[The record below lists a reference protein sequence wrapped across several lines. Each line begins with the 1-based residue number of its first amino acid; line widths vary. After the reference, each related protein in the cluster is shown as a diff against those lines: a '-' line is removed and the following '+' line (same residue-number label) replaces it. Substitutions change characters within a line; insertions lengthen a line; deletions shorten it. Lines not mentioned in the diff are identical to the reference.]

1 MTIEMSAREKYM
13 RYGLAGGICA
23 SGTHLATVPLD
34 VVKTRLQTSVGEF
47 NITRAVF
54 SHIYAKQGIRG
65 LTIGWGPTLCGYMI
79 QGACKFGFYEHF
91 KYKAVDL
98 LGLETVKKNTLPVY
112 LVAGAL
118 AESIA
123 SFMLC
128 PWEAVR
134 IRMVSKPDFAPNM
147 VSAFRKMQ
155 AAEGLIGMYRG
166 LPPIMFK
173 QVPYT
178 MTQFA
183 TFQYALEG
191 LYDHVTPRVLGKT
204 KEQMSQGQQLVVS
217 SAAGVTAGVVSAI
230 CSHPPDTVL
239 SRINMA
245 RKKDATAPSI
255 RGVIKELGFGGLW
268 KGIGLRC
275 AMMGTISGGMFLI
288 YDSVKVLTGL
298 PTTGAIGSK

>member
-1 MTIEMSAREKYM
+1 MTPEEKYM

-23 SGTHLATVPLD
+23 AGPHLATVPLD
-34 VVKTRLQTSVGEF
+34 VIKTRLQTSVGQF
-47 NITRAVF
+47 NSTGAVF
-54 SHIYAKQGIRG
+54 KHIYAQQGVKG
-65 LTIGWGPTLCGYMI
+65 LTVGWGPTLSGYMI
-79 QGACKFGFYEHF
+79 QGACKFGFYEYF
-91 KYKAVDL
+91 KCKAVDL
-98 LGLETVKKNTLPVY
+98 LGLETVKNRTLPVY

-147 VSAFRKMQ
+147 VSAIRKML
-155 AAEGLIGMYRG
+155 AAEGLIGIYRG

-183 TFQYALEG
+183 TFQYSLEG
-191 LYDHVTPRVLGKT
+191 LYNHVTPRLLGTGKAN
-204 KEQMSQGQQLVVS
+204 MSQGQQLGVS
-217 SAAGVTAGVVSAI
+217 TVAGVAAGVVSAI

-245 RKKDATAPSI
+245 RKKEATAPSI
-255 RGVIKELGFGGLW
+255 RSVIQELGFRGLW

-275 AMMGTISGGMFLI
+275 AMMGTISGSMFLI

-298 PTTGAIGSK
+298 PTTGAIGK

>member
-1 MTIEMSAREKYM
+1 MSPEEKYM

-23 SGTHLATVPLD
+23 SGTHLVTVPLD
-34 VVKTRLQTSVGEF
+34 VVKTRLQTSVGQL
-47 NITRAVF
+47 NSTGAVF
-54 SHIYAKQGIRG
+54 KHIYSQQGIKG
-65 LTIGWGPTLCGYMI
+65 LTVGWGPTLCGYMI

-91 KYKAVDL
+91 KNKAVDL
-98 LGLETVKKNTLPVY
+98 LGLEAVKRHTLPVY
-112 LVAGAL
+112 LVAGGL
-118 AESIA
+118 AECIA

-134 IRMVSKPDFAPNM
+134 IRMVSKPDFAPGM
-147 VSAFRKMQ
+147 ASAFRKML
-155 AAEGLIGMYRG
+155 AAEGLTGLYRG
-166 LPPIMFK
+166 LPPILFK

-183 TFQYALEG
+183 TFQYALDG
-191 LYDHVTPRVLGKT
+191 LYDYVTPRMLGKT
-204 KEQMSQGQQLVVS
+204 KSEMTHGSQLVVS
-217 SAAGVTAGVVSAI
+217 TSAGVTAGVVSAI

-245 RKKDATAPSI
+245 RKREAAPPSV
-255 RGVIKELGFGGLW
+255 RSVFKELGFGGLW
-268 KGIGLRC
+268 KGVGIRC
-275 AMMGTISGGMFLI
+275 AMVGTISGGMFLI